1 MTPRERKAD
10 MIWALLAWY
19 FFGGAPG
26 AGANILTTTV
36 LEELGSRVEI
46 VVDETSRR
54 EDALT
59 VLESLSGDIREFEKI
74 FAESGRRLNS
84 LYKNHSSGREEALV
98 VLDALDADWEKR
110 QTLALDKWFELRA
123 ILTADEWSTLF
134 GKETALA
141 DDSFRLSEEAARS
154 WDQGAED

>member
-1 MTPRERKAD
+1 

-19 FFGGAPG
+19 FFGGMPG
-26 AGANILTTTV
+26 VGANILTTTG
-36 LEELGSRVEI
+36 LEELGSRIEI
-46 VVDETSRR
+46 AVDETSRR

-59 VLESLSGDIREFEKI
+59 VLKSLSRDIREFEKV

-98 VLDALDADWEKR
+98 VLDVLDADWERR

-123 ILTADEWSTLF
+123 ILTEDEWSTLF
-134 GKETALA
+134 SKEAALT
-141 DDSFRLSEEAARS
+141 DDSFRLPEEAVS
-154 WDQGAED
+154 SSDQNTED